1 MTATMM
7 TSAATVASSI
17 ARKSGRRGKLTLR
30 TLDRPGVLRT
40 TDPDPPQFPKWYAC
54 RYGSA
59 RTGRSR
65 QGRNFKVKWAFPS
78 TGALAGGFRRAYST
92 GKDGATMKVK
102 VLSELAVVET
112 IVATKP

>member
-1 MTATMM
+1 MM

-17 ARKSGRRGKLTLR
+17 TRKSGRRGKLTLR
-30 TLDRPGVLRT
+30 TLDRPGVLRL
-40 TDPDPPQFPKWYAC
+40 PLIPIHPQFPKWYAC

-78 TGALAGGFRRAYST
+78 WRVASGAYST

-112 IVATKP
+112 IVATKS